1 MADKGAFDGASRRR
15 GHAGKQS
22 DLLPEGQF
30 ERRLEKLDAALDEV
44 RPKPQR
50 TSGPVQTRGADY
62 SNALRMSSEFV
73 AAILVGTILGWGLDK
88 VAGTKPWGMIILMML
103 GFAAGVM
110 NVLRTAGTTTTPQSG
125 GEPGATTALDE
136 DDD

>member
-1 MADKGAFDGASRRR
+1 MANKGAFDGASRRQ
-15 GHAGKQS
+15 GQTGKQS

-30 ERRLEKLDAALDEV
+30 ERRLEKLEAALDDV
-44 RPKPQR
+44 RPEPQR

-110 NVLRTAGTTTTPQSG
+110 NVLRTAGTTPQSG